1 MTMSVSRFLN
11 ADNPRSQLV
20 KKNIFA
26 GVIIRGVSVVSS
38 LLLVPLTIGYISS
51 EIYGIWLTLSSIIH
65 WISFFD
71 IGFGN
76 GLRNKLCE
84 ALAVNDYKK
93 GRLYT
98 STTYFVLAMI
108 FIPIAIIS
116 FYAAEYI
123 NWSSVLNVSQDFNPV
138 LVQVAQILLV
148 TFSIQMIMKLIQS
161 VSFAYQLN
169 ALASLMDC
177 ISNVFCLFF
186 IFMMSTA
193 LIPDLKTI
201 AWVYC
206 LSPILVLSVCSVIL
220 YLGKFNRVAPSIHA
234 IDLKQSV
241 EIFNLGGNF
250 FIIQIAYLIL
260 YQMINIIISRVC
272 GPDYVT
278 QYNIAYKYLTTAMI
292 IITIVVAPIW
302 SAFTDA
308 YIKEDIAWMNR
319 IYKKLT
325 KMFIVTCL
333 GVCLLVLLSPFVYR
347 VWLGNKVHIDF
358 TTTLLVGIYTI
369 IGVFGQINS
378 SILNG
383 IGKIRF
389 QLVYS
394 IIIMTLFIPVALL
407 LGHVWGINGILLAM
421 ILVNAP
427 GFYFGRYQVLHLIQ
441 RTAKGIWNK

>member
-1 MTMSVSRFLN
+1 MRLSNIVQS
-11 ADNPRSQLV
+11 DNKRSQLV

-26 GVIIRGVSVVSS
+26 GVAIKGISIVAS

-84 ALAVNDYKK
+84 ALANNDFEK
-93 GRLYT
+93 GKIYT
-98 STTYFVLAMI
+98 STTYFVIASI
-108 FIPIAIIS
+108 FIPIAIIA
-116 FYAAEYI
+116 FFIAGYI
-123 NWSSVLNVSQDFNPV
+123 NWSSILNISPSYNPV
-138 LVQVAQILLV
+138 LIQVAQILFV
-148 TFSIQMIMKLIQS
+148 IFSIQMILKLIQS
-161 VSFAYQLN
+161 VSLAYQLN

-177 ISNVFCLFF
+177 LSNVCCLIF
-186 IFMMSTA
+186 IYLMSII
-193 LIPDLKTI
+193 LVPDLKAI
-201 AWVYC
+201 AWAFS
-206 LSPILVLSVCSVIL
+206 LSPLFVLTFFSL
-220 YLGKFNRVAPSIHA
+220 YLYLSKFKSVAPSFRT
-234 IDLKQSV
+234 IDIKKST
-241 EIFNLGGNF
+241 EIFNLGGSF
-250 FIIQIAYLIL
+250 FLIQIATLIL

-272 GPDYVT
+272 GPNYVT

-292 IITIVVAPIW
+292 IITIIVAPIW

-308 YIKEDIAWMNR
+308 YIKEDIVWMKR
-319 IYKKLT
+319 IYRKLT
-325 KMFIVTCL
+325 KMFVLTCV
-333 GVCLLVLLSPFVYR
+333 GVCFLILISPFIYKIWIGDR
-347 VWLGNKVHIDF
+347 VTVDF
-358 TTTLLVGIYTI
+358 TTTVLVGIYTI

-389 QLVYS
+389 QLFYS
-394 IIIMTLFIPVALL
+394 VAIMTIFIPISLY
-407 LGHVWGINGILLAM
+407 LGNVWGINGILTAM

-427 GFYFGRYQVLHLIQ
+427 GFYFGRYQVLHLIN

>member
-1 MTMSVSRFLN
+1 MRCSRLLKS
-11 ADNPRSQLV
+11 DNERTELV
-20 KKNIFA
+20 KKNIAA
-26 GVIIRGVSVVSS
+26 GVIIKGISIIAS

-84 ALAVNDYKK
+84 ALAINDFEK
-93 GRLYT
+93 GKIYT
-98 STTYFVLAMI
+98 STTYFVIATI

-116 FYAAEYI
+116 FFTASCI
-123 NWSSVLNVSQDFNPV
+123 NWASILNVSQNYNPN
-138 LVQVAQILLV
+138 LIEVAQILFI
-148 TFSIQMIMKLIQS
+148 TFSVQIILKLIQS
-161 VSFAYQLN
+161 VSLAYQLN
-169 ALASLMDC
+169 ALASLVDC
-177 ISNVFCLFF
+177 SSNVLCL
-186 IFMMSTA
+186 IAIYLMSVV
-193 LIPDLKTI
+193 LVPDLKAI
-201 AWVYC
+201 AWAFS
-206 LSPILVLSVCSVIL
+206 LSPLIVLTVFSLIL
-220 YLGKFNRVAPSIHA
+220 YLSKFKRVAPSIRF
-234 IDLKQSV
+234 IDIKQSA
-241 EIFNLGGNF
+241 EIFNLGGSF
-250 FIIQIAYLIL
+250 FLIQIATLIL

-308 YIKEDIAWMNR
+308 YIKEDAVWMNR
-319 IYKKLT
+319 IYQKLT
-325 KMFIVTCL
+325 KMFIITCI
-333 GVCLLVLLSPFVYR
+333 GVCFLILLSPFVYK
-347 VWLGNKVHIDF
+347 VWIGDKVSVEF
-358 TTTLLVGIYTI
+358 STTALVGVYTI

-394 IIIMTLFIPVALL
+394 VVIMIIFIPIALF
-407 LGHVWGINGILLAM
+407 LGRMCGINGILIAM
-421 ILVNAP
+421 ILVNVP
-427 GFYFGRYQVLHLIQ
+427 GVYFGRYQVLHLIN

>member
-1 MTMSVSRFLN
+1 MRLSRLVQS
-11 ADNPRSQLV
+11 DNERSLLI
-20 KKNIFA
+20 KKNILA
-26 GVIIRGVSVVSS
+26 GVAIKGISIIAS

-84 ALAVNDYKK
+84 SLAVKDYEK
-93 GRLYT
+93 GKTYT
-98 STTYFVLAMI
+98 STTYFVITSI
-108 FIPIAIIS
+108 FIPVAVIS
-116 FYAAEYI
+116 FLAAGNI
-123 NWSSVLNVSQDFNPV
+123 NWASILNVSQNYNPV
-138 LVQVAQILLV
+138 LIQVAQILFV
-148 TFSIQMIMKLIQS
+148 TFSVQMIMKLIQS
-161 VSFAYQLN
+161 VSLAYQLN

-177 ISNVFCLFF
+177 LSNVFCLIAIYIMSV
-186 IFMMSTA
+186 IFV
-193 LIPDLKTI
+193 PDLKAI
-201 AWVYC
+201 AWVFS
-206 LSPILVLSVCSVIL
+206 LSPLIVLIVFTLIL
-220 YLGKFNRVAPSIHA
+220 YLTKFKRVAPSIQC
-234 IDLKQSV
+234 IDIKQSA
-241 EIFNLGGNF
+241 EIFNLGGSF
-250 FIIQIAYLIL
+250 FLIQIATLIL

-308 YIKEDIAWMNR
+308 YIKEDIEWMNK
-319 IYKKLT
+319 IYQKLT
-325 KMFIVTCL
+325 KMFIITCV
-333 GVCLLVLLSPFVYR
+333 GVCFLILVSPFVYK
-347 VWLGNKVHIDF
+347 VWIGDIVSIDF
-358 TTTLLVGIYTI
+358 TTTVLVGIYTI

-394 IIIMTLFIPVALL
+394 VTIMIFYVPLALF
-407 LGHVWGINGILLAM
+407 LGETWGINGILTAM

-427 GFYFGRYQVLHLIQ
+427 GFYFGRYQVLHLIN

>member
-1 MTMSVSRFLN
+1 MRLSHLHFVQS
-11 ADNPRSQLV
+11 DNKRSQLI
-20 KKNIFA
+20 KNNILA
-26 GVIIRGVSVVSS
+26 GVAIKGISIIASF
-38 LLLVPLTIGYISS
+38 LLVPLTIGYISS

-84 ALAVNDYKK
+84 ALAVNDFEK
-93 GRLYT
+93 GKTYT
-98 STTYFVLAMI
+98 STTYFIISII

-116 FYAAEYI
+116 FFSAKYI
-123 NWSSVLNVSQDFNPV
+123 NWASMLNVSQDYNPI
-138 LVQVAQILLV
+138 LIQVAQILFV
-148 TFSIQMIMKLIQS
+148 TFSFQMILKLIQS
-161 VSFAYQLN
+161 VSLAYQLN
-169 ALASLMDC
+169 ALSSLMDC
-177 ISNVFCLFF
+177 LSNVLCL
-186 IFMMSTA
+186 ISVYLMSVAFM
-193 LIPDLKTI
+193 PDLKAI
-201 AWVYC
+201 AWAFS
-206 LSPILVLSVCSVIL
+206 LSPLIALTIFSLIL
-220 YLGKFNRVAPSIHA
+220 YLSNFKRVAPSICN
-234 IDLKQSV
+234 IDIKQST

-250 FIIQIAYLIL
+250 FIIQIATIIL

-308 YIKEDIAWMNR
+308 YIKEDTVWMNR
-319 IYKKLT
+319 VYQKLT
-325 KMFIVTCL
+325 KMFIITCI
-333 GVCLLVLLSPFVYR
+333 GICFLVLISPYVYKI
-347 VWLGNKVHIDF
+347 WIGDKVYVDF
-358 TTTLLVGIYTI
+358 TMTVLVGIYTI

-389 QLVYS
+389 QLIYS
-394 IIIMTLFIPVALL
+394 VAIMTIFIPLALV
-407 LGHVWGINGILLAM
+407 LGQAWGINGILTAM

-427 GFYFGRYQVLHLIQ
+427 GFYFGRYQVLHLIN